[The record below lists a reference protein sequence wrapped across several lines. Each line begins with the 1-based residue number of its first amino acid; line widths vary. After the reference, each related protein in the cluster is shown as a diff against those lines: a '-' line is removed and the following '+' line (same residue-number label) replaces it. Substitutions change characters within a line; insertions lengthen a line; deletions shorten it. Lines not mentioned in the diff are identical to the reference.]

1 MNRLRVLVL
10 VREGLVPPDSLDGK
24 SDKEIAEWRC
34 EYDVVHAL
42 NEMGHE
48 VRPIGVYNDLSPVK
62 QAIDEWKPNV
72 AFMLLEEFHGVTL
85 YDQAVVSYLEL
96 MLQPYTGC
104 NPLGMM
110 ISRNKALAK
119 KIMLY
124 HRIPTPHFQLVP
136 VGRKV
141 HSSKKLQFPLLVKS
155 AGEDA
160 SHGISQAS
168 VVRDDEAL
176 AERIRF
182 VHESVGSD
190 ALVEEYIEG
199 RELYVGVIGNR
210 RLQTLPV
217 WEMDFRN
224 MPEEQARIA
233 TARIKWNEAY
243 REKYGIDTRAATDL
257 PNGLDGRIA
266 HLCKRVYR
274 ELSMSGYA
282 RIDLRLTED
291 GRLYVLEANANPN
304 LACEEDFAASAKA
317 AKVSYE
323 DILKRIINL
332 GLQYKAPWQR

>member
-42 NEMGHE
+42 KEMKHD

-62 QAIDEWKPNV
+62 QAIDEWKPDI

-141 HSSKKLQFPLLVKS
+141 HSSRKLQFPLLVKS

-160 SHGISQAS
+160 SHGIAQAS

-176 AERIRF
+176 AERVRF

-243 REKYGIDTRAATDL
+243 RQKYGIDTRAATDL
-257 PNGLDGRIA
+257 PDGLAARIS

-304 LACEEDFAASAKA
+304 LAREEDFAASAKA
-317 AKVSYE
+317 AKVSYK
-323 DILKRIINL
+323 DVLKRIINL

>member
-1 MNRLRVLVL
+1 MSNLRVLVL
-10 VREGLVPPDSLDGK
+10 VRDGLVPPDSLEGK
-24 SDKEIAEWRC
+24 TEKEIAEWKC
-34 EYDVVHAL
+34 EFDVVHTL
-42 NEMGHE
+42 KEMGHE
-48 VRPIGVYNDLSPVK
+48 VRPIGVYNDLAPVK
-62 QAIDEWKPNV
+62 QVIDEWQPNV

-124 HRIPTPHFQLVP
+124 HRIPTPHFQLAP

-141 HSSKKLQFPLLVKS
+141 RSTKRLKYPLLVKS
-155 AGEDA
+155 VGEDA

-168 VVRDDEAL
+168 VVWDEKAL
-176 AERIRF
+176 VERVHF

-190 ALVEEYIEG
+190 ALIEEYIAG
-199 RELYVGVIGNR
+199 RELYVGVIGNL
-210 RLQTLPV
+210 RLQTFPV
-217 WEMDFRN
+217 WEMDFSR

-233 TARIKWNEAY
+233 TAKIKWDDAY
-243 REKYGIDTRAATDL
+243 REKYGVTTQAAAAL
-257 PNGLDGRIA
+257 PEGLDGRIS

-282 RIDLRLTED
+282 RIDLRLSEE
-291 GRLYVLEANANPN
+291 GKLYVLEANANPN
-304 LACEEDFAASAKA
+304 LAYGEDFAESAHA
-317 AKVSYE
+317 GGLSYE
-323 DILKRIINL
+323 ELLKRIMSL